1 MTEREKAI
9 YLGKGKEIGQW
20 GKVAFSICLDAI
32 PTDSIFEYK
41 GKKYVK
47 MIMSKNKMPDNYGK
61 THSVSLDTFK
71 PEKREEEPA
80 QAVDTSY
87 DAGGGYAEGEID
99 PKDIPF

>member
-1 MTEREKAI
+1 MAEREKPI
-9 YLGKGKEIGQW
+9 YLGKGKEIGQY

-71 PEKREEEPA
+71 PEPREPE

-87 DAGGGYAEGEID
+87 AGSSEAYAEGEID